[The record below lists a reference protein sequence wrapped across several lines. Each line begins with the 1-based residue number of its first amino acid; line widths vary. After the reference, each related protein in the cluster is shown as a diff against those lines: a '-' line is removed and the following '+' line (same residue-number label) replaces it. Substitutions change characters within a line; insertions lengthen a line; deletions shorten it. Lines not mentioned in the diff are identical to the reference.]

1 MFNIEHNGEL
11 SQEEKWIAKDKVLGL
26 KLGTHEADF
35 KKQIEKETLSEEQ
48 KSDLLEK
55 LQHGFLS

>member
-1 MFNIEHNGEL
+1 MFNIDHNGEL

-26 KLGTHEADF
+26 KLGTHEADSH
-35 KKQIEKETLSEEQ
+35 KQIEKETLSDEQ
-48 KSDLLEK
+48 KSDLIEK

>member
-1 MFNIEHNGEL
+1 MFNIEHNGKL

-35 KKQIEKETLSEEQ
+35 HKQIEKETLSDEQ